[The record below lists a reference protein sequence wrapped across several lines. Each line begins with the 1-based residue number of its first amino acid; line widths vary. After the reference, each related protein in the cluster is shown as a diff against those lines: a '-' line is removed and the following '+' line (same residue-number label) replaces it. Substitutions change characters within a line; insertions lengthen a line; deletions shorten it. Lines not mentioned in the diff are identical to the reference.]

1 MENSFNRKDMEIFFV
16 RHGESYGNVE
26 LDNVPEFKTDNPPL
40 TPNGLR
46 QAELLANRF
55 AKGDIDRIF
64 SSALIRTAQTVQPV
78 AEKLGLHVTMM
89 PDLNE
94 TDTRI
99 VSADEE
105 EILQKAPNAIPF
117 KGECEPVGFE
127 SEEKRLERAKRC
139 MEFLLGF
146 EGEKLLVATHG
157 TFYRSLMRC
166 TLGMCEQEP
175 FYFKVRNCSVT
186 HIIFSREKI
195 PAVNAANDI
204 SHLNPY
210 GE

>member
-26 LDNVPEFKTDNPPL
+26 IEPKPQFKTDNPPL
-40 TPNGLR
+40 TPEGLR
-46 QAELLANRF
+46 QAEMLANRF
-55 AKGDIDRIF
+55 EKGDIDRIF
-64 SSALIRTAQTVQPV
+64 SSALIRTAQTVHPT
-78 AEKLGLHVTMM
+78 AEKLGLPITML

-105 EILQKAPNAIPF
+105 EISAKTPLAIPF
-117 KGECEPVGFE
+117 RGEAVPVGEE
-127 SEEKRLERAKRC
+127 SVEQRLVRARRC
-139 MEFLLGF
+139 MDFLLSF

-166 TLGMCEQEP
+166 ALGLCEEEP

-186 HIIFSREKI
+186 HIIFSRDRI

-210 GE
+210 GC